1 MYFNAAEDQ
10 IRCDDD
16 DDYKRDDCDGDY
28 DCCVDDDVYV
38 DDKEYAIT
46 APRTIITDKDKI

>member
-1 MYFNAAEDQ
+1 MLQ
-10 IRCDDD
+10 KIRLDDDDD

-38 DDKEYAIT
+38 DDKEDAIT
-46 APRTIITDKDKI
+46 APRTSITDKEKI